1 MTVILIGGDVC
12 PVGSNGPLF
21 EDGRPEEIF
30 NDLAAE
36 FARADYSVVNLECP
50 LVSRES
56 PIEKDG
62 AALRASVD
70 CVNGLKAA
78 NIRAVNLANNHCMD
92 HGEAGLRSTIAT
104 CDGAGIDHFGAGPDL
119 HEAGSPMIRQVDGHR
134 VAFLGVTEREFSIAA
149 TNSWGANPLD
159 LVEVARRLKRLRG
172 ECDSLVVLVHGGR
185 EYYPYPT
192 PRLQN
197 ACRFLV
203 EEGAKAIVCQ
213 HSHCAGCYEYYRGA
227 PVVYGQGNLIFEKST
242 PATQAWSEGFLVRL
256 TLQPSGEYHADWS
269 PFSQSLDGP
278 GARRL
283 SPART
288 REFLAEIESRS
299 REIEGQGAVER
310 KWLEYCRKQKYLYA
324 SRIRGHNRWLRFLNR
339 KLHFSDWL
347 YSKTT
352 KLMLRNVVE
361 CEVHREVLETLWH
374 DTDTDF

>member
-12 PVGSNGPLF
+12 PVGNNQPLF
-21 EDGRPEEIF
+21 QTGRPEEIF
-30 NDLAAE
+30 SDLAPE
-36 FARADYSVVNLECP
+36 FQRADYSVVNLECP
-50 LVSRES
+50 LVSGES

-78 NIRAVNLANNHCMD
+78 KIRAVNLANNHVMD
-92 HGEAGLRSTIAT
+92 HGEPGLRSTMAA
-104 CDGAGIDHFGAGPDL
+104 CDRAGIHHFGAGPNL
-119 HEAGSPMIRQVDGHR
+119 HEAGRPLIRQIDGHR
-134 VAFLGVTEREFSIAA
+134 VAFLGVAEREFSIAGKD
-149 TNSWGANPLD
+149 SWGANPLD
-159 LVEVARRLKRLRG
+159 IVEIVRRLKRLRD

-185 EYYPYPT
+185 EHYPYPS

-197 ACRFLV
+197 VCRFLV
-203 EEGAKAIVCQ
+203 EEGANAVVCQ
-213 HSHCAGCYEYYRGA
+213 HSHCAGCYEYYRAA
-227 PVVYGQGNLIFEKST
+227 PIVYGQGNLIFEKSSRRT
-242 PATQAWSEGFLVRL
+242 PAWHEGFLVQL
-256 TLQPSGEYHADWS
+256 TLQPSGECHADWI

-278 GARRL
+278 GAKRL
-283 SPART
+283 SPTRT
-288 REFLAEIESRS
+288 RELLNDLESRS
-299 REIEGQGAVER
+299 REIESRGAVEL

-374 DTDTDF
+374 DTHTDF